1 MATVEIQTETGP
13 VVVPV
18 EALYEAVQRRKDER
32 HKEIRKQQNRIYYLQ
47 TREARLA
54 ADKARRLA
62 AKAERL
68 AAKAEAKA
76 AIKAAAKAVAKAAA
90 DADEQNARD
99 DALTQIL
106 H

>member
-18 EALYEAVQRRKDER
+18 DALYEAVERRKDER
-32 HKEIRKQQNRIYYLQ
+32 HKEKRREQNRIYYLQ

-54 ADKARRLA
+54 AEKARRLA
-62 AKAERL
+62 ARIERL

-76 AIKAAAKAVAKAAA
+76 
-90 DADEQNARD
+90 DAQDGA
-99 DALTQIL
+99 TQIL